1 MILVVKFKSIIF
13 ELLLITILICLLG
26 GCFKQ
31 TPEKQITFNGR
42 TMGTTYSIKL
52 YPINSEINIDQLQG
66 KITQVLSQVDRTMS
80 TYKSRSDI
88 SQFNQLKSTRWIDFP
103 VELVNVIS
111 EAQRISRLTNGTL
124 DITVGALV
132 ELWGFGKI
140 TQTETIPNSS
150 DIDNLLRILGFENID
165 IHPTRNQIKK
175 RHPDIS
181 IDLSAIAKGYGVD
194 KVAELLEKEGIHDY
208 LVEIG
213 GEISVRGLKNK
224 TSPWIL
230 AVEKPSTK
238 MRSIHQKLILT
249 DQGMATS
256 GNYRNYFEKEG
267 KRYSHIINPKT
278 GRPITHS
285 TASVSV
291 IHSSCMTADAW
302 ATGLLAMG
310 YEKGYQLAEQKKLAV
325 YFIYRN
331 GDQFIN
337 LATTAF
343 KQYLNKK

>member
-13 ELLLITILICLLG
+13 DLLLITILICFLN

-31 TPEKQITFNGR
+31 TPEKQISFNGR

-52 YPINSEINIDQLQG
+52 YPANSEINTEQLQE

-80 TYKSRSDI
+80 TYKNKSDI
-88 SQFNQLKSTRWIDFP
+88 SQFNQLKSTQWINFP
-103 VELVNVIS
+103 AELVNVIS
-111 EAQRISRLTNGTL
+111 EAQRIAKLTKGSL

-132 ELWGFGKI
+132 DLWGFGKI
-140 TQTETIPNSS
+140 TQTEAIPDSR
-150 DIDNLLRILGFENID
+150 DIEKLLQIVGFENID

-194 KVAELLEKEGIHDY
+194 KVSELLEKEGIHDF

-213 GEISVRGLKNK
+213 GEISVMGLKNN
-224 TSPWIL
+224 TAPWIL

-238 MRSIHQKLILT
+238 MRSIHQKLTLT
-249 DQGMATS
+249 NQSMATS
-256 GNYRNYFEKEG
+256 GNYRNYFEKAG

-278 GRPITHS
+278 GRPINHS

-291 IHSSCMTADAW
+291 VHSSCMTADAW

-325 YFIYRN
+325 YFIYRK